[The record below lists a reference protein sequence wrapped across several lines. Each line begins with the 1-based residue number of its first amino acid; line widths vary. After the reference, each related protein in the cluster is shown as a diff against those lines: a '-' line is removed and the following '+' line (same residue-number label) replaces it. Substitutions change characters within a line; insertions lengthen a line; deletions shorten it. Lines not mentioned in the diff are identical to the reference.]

1 MFSHLIVISPLGLL
15 YGSAGPFLSPENL
28 VGRSGNH
35 FPPSS
40 ATLSGLYAQQQTP
53 AKKDEFTNL
62 QIAGPFWAKESEPQ
76 NFFVPTPLNYL
87 VPKEKSDIAYYLSPE
102 FPETTDQGETVQW
115 LPQDH
120 DKRDT
125 YLEKPD
131 KFSSRHWLAIND
143 WNKPKSVYSSHWK
156 FLPHLHPRLAEDQRR
171 VEQNGDQGSL
181 FLENS
186 VQLDPDVCLIYLAN
200 HPLDNGWYRFGGEGH
215 MVDIRSV
222 ELDAKTQKLLS
233 EPVRDKFATIT
244 PAVWGSNRFS
254 ERFPE
259 QWSVKA
265 LLTDRASPFRYR
277 LGGTGK
283 TKRLSRGRHT
293 VPPGTVYVLQEP
305 LQKPWSDWDETWF
318 PKEGYSFKR
327 WGCGLALP
335 IAV

>member
-40 ATLSGLYAQQQTP
+40 ATLSGLYAHNQTP
-53 AKKDEFTNL
+53 ETADEFTNL
-62 QIAGPFWAKESEPQ
+62 QIAGPFWAKESDPQ

-87 VPKEKSDIAYYLSPE
+87 ASKPFASLHDHAQGAIGDRLRWDETHQQWANQSTSSVPIKFGKDS
-102 FPETTDQGETVQW
+102 W
-115 LPQDH
+115 LPI
-120 DKRDT
+120 RDWQNPQ
-125 YLEKPD
+125 K
-131 KFSSRHWLAIND
+131 
-143 WNKPKSVYSSHWK
+143 VYQAPWQH
-156 FLPHLHPRLAEDQRR
+156 LPHLHPRLAEDQRR
-171 VEQNGDQGSL
+171 VEQDKEQGSL

-186 VQLDPDVCLIYLAN
+186 VQLDPDVCLIYLSN
-200 HPLDNGWYRFGGEGH
+200 HSLGNGWYRFGGEGH
-215 MVDIRSV
+215 MVDVRSIAI
-222 ELDAKTQKLLS
+222 DSKTQTLLS
-233 EPVRDKFATIT
+233 QPVGDRFAIIT
-244 PAVWGSNRFS
+244 AAIWGSNRFS

-259 QWSVKA
+259 SWLVKA

-283 TKRLSRGRHT
+283 AKRLSRGRHT
-293 VPPGTVYVLQEP
+293 VPPGTVYVLEEAINQ
-305 LQKPWSDWDETWF
+305 PWHDWAEDWF

>member
-53 AKKDEFTNL
+53 ATKEEFTHL
-62 QIAGPFWAKESEPQ
+62 QIAGPFWAREDNPQ

-87 VPKEKSDIAYYLSPE
+87 VPKEKSDIAYQLSPE
-102 FPETTDQGETVQW
+102 FPATEAETIQW
-115 LPQDH
+115 LPQDPA
-120 DKRDT
+120 KRKA
-125 YLEKPD
+125 YQEKPD
-131 KFSSRHWLAIND
+131 KFSARHWLAID
-143 WNKPKSVYSSHWK
+143 EWDKPKKVHSSPWK
-156 FLPHLHPRLAEDQRR
+156 FLPHLHPRLAEEQRR
-171 VEQNGDQGSL
+171 IEQDKEQGSL

-186 VQLDPDVCLIYLAN
+186 VQLDPDICLIYLTN
-200 HPLDNGWYRFGGEGH
+200 YPLEDGWYRFGGEGH
-215 MVDIRSV
+215 LVDVRSI
-222 ELDAKTQKLLS
+222 ELDAKTQQLLNQ
-233 EPVRDKFATIT
+233 PVGDKFATIT

-254 ERFPE
+254 ERFPA
-259 QWSVKA
+259 QWQVKG

-283 TKRLSRGRHT
+283 AKRLSRGRHT
-293 VPPGTVYVLQEP
+293 VPPGTVYVLAEAIQ
-305 LQKPWSDWDETWF
+305 QPWHDWAEDWF